1 MAAVEEETTFSPRIK
16 VSENVEKVT
25 NPGFKRVYRVYNEDG
40 RSIADLIAKYDENV
54 SLENPFRYVDPT
66 TPWRQRF
73 FEGCTIK
80 ELQVPI
86 FKNGKLIYKEPSLD
100 DIRAYVQSQLQNE
113 VWSEEQ
119 RFENPHKHYLDF
131 TPDYYD
137 MKMEMLYKLQK

>member
-1 MAAVEEETTFSPRIK
+1 M
-16 VSENVEKVT
+16 
-25 NPGFKRVYRVYNEDG
+25 
-40 RSIADLIAKYDENV
+40 LIQQH
-54 SLENPFRYVDPT
+54 L
-66 TPWRQRF
+66 
-73 FEGCTIK
+73 G
-80 ELQVPI
+80 
-86 FKNGKLIYKEPSLD
+86 EPSLD